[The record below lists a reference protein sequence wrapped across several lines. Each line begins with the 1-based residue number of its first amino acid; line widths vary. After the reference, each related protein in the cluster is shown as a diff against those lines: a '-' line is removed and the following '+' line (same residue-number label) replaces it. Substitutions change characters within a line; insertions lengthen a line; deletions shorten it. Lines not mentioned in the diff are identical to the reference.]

1 MLQKLRDQT
10 QSFGFKVLAGVMI
23 FVLAV
28 FGFGAFNLFVNSDP
42 EVASVNGEEITQSE
56 LLVAMEREQGRIAAQ
71 FGEGFDPSLID
82 GARLQAAVLDQLIA
96 RQLLGQAVDE
106 LGFGVSQSRVDE
118 AVTANPAFQV
128 DGRFDAELYKRRV
141 RQLRY
146 TPQQF
151 HRETGALM
159 ALEQLRRGLTETAFL
174 TDWEVR
180 QSARL
185 LSQKRDIAYLA
196 FTEDDFLPLVEVS
209 DEEVATRYAENEL
222 EYRTEETVDVEY
234 LELSAEGLVN
244 DESISV
250 SEAAIE
256 ETYAADSAEALSG
269 DRRQA
274 RHILLEVGASRTAER
289 AENELNAVRERIV
302 GGADFASLAEELSE
316 DPGSAALG
324 GDLGMVAKG
333 IFDPAFEQALW
344 ELEVGEISEPVRTDF
359 GYHLIQLDAVDVRE
373 LPPLSEQRD
382 DIELRL
388 RREQAEELF
397 SERLR
402 EFDNLAFEQPDGLEG
417 IAAAL
422 ALETQSVAGVSRSRG
437 DGVFANASLRDA
449 VFASEVLDNGYNTQA
464 VALTDNRAVV
474 ARVKA
479 RYEPEAIPLDDVRD
493 DIRAAIASEK
503 ARVALRQAQQ
513 NALARVRSG
522 ESVSAVADDYG
533 LGWQTFELVSRSSA
547 DAPRAVLSAAFSLP
561 RPGERE
567 KSVGEATLDDGSVA
581 VVTVTRVV
589 DGDVSVMAEREI
601 ESMRGFLGNRVASL
615 DFAGL
620 TTTLEREAS
629 ISTP

>member
-28 FGFGAFNLFVNSDP
+28 FGFGAFNLFVNTDP
-42 EVASVNGEEITQSE
+42 EVASVNGEEITQTE
-56 LLVAMEREQGRIAAQ
+56 LMVAMEREQGRIAAQ

-96 RQLLGQAVDE
+96 RELLGQAVDE
-106 LGFGVSQSRVDE
+106 LGFGVSPSRVDE
-118 AVTANPAFQV
+118 AVTGNAAFQT

-151 HRETGALM
+151 LKETAALM

-180 QSARL
+180 HSARL
-185 LSQKRDIAYLA
+185 LSQKRDVAYLA
-196 FTEDDFLPLVEVS
+196 FTEEDFVPLVEVT

-222 EYRTEETVDVEY
+222 DYRTEETLDVEY

-244 DESISV
+244 DESIAV

-274 RHILLEVGASRTAER
+274 RHILLQVGESRSAEQ
-289 AENELNAVRERIV
+289 AEEELNAVRQRIV
-302 GGADFASLAEELSE
+302 GGEDFAALAEELSE

-333 IFDPAFEQALW
+333 IFDPEFERALW
-344 ELEVGEISEPVRTDF
+344 ELEVGQISEPVKTDF

-382 DIELRL
+382 AIELRL
-388 RREQAEELF
+388 RREQAEQLF
-397 SERLR
+397 TERLR
-402 EFDNLAFEQPDGLEG
+402 EFDNLAFEQPDSLEG

-422 ALETQSVAGVSRSRG
+422 GLEPEVVAGVSRSRG

-449 VFASEVLDNGYNTQA
+449 VFTSEVLDDGYNTPA

-479 RYEPEAIPLDDVRD
+479 RYQPEPIPLDDVRD
-493 DIRAAIASEK
+493 DIREAIASEK
-503 ARVALRQAQQ
+503 ARAALIEAQQ

-522 ESVSAVADDYG
+522 ESVAAVADDYG
-533 LGWQTFELVSRSSA
+533 LGWQTFELVSRSAA
-547 DAPRAVLSAAFSLP
+547 DAPRAVLGAAFSLP
-561 RPGERE
+561 RPVDGQ

-589 DGDVSVMAEREI
+589 DGDVAIMAEREI

-620 TTTLEREAS
+620 TGTLESEAS
-629 ISTP
+629 ISAP

>member
-274 RHILLEVGASRTAER
+274 RHILLEVGASRTAEQ
-289 AENELNAVRERIV
+289 AENELNAARERIV

-493 DIRAAIASEK
+493 DLRAAIASEK

>member
-274 RHILLEVGASRTAER
+274 RHILLEVGASRTAEQ

-474 ARVKA
+474 VRVKA

>member
-274 RHILLEVGASRTAER
+274 RHILLEVGASRTAEQ
-289 AENELNAVRERIV
+289 AENELNAARERIV

>member
-1 MLQKLRDQT
+1 ML
-10 QSFGFKVLAGVMI
+10 
-23 FVLAV
+23 
-28 FGFGAFNLFVNSDP
+28 
-42 EVASVNGEEITQSE
+42 E
-56 LLVAMEREQGRIAAQ
+56 
-71 FGEGFDPSLID
+71 
-82 GARLQAAVLDQLIA
+82 QLIA

-128 DGRFDAELYKRRV
+128 DGRFDAEFYKRRV

-151 HRETGALM
+151 HRETAALM

-185 LSQKRDIAYLA
+185 LSQKRDVAYLA
-196 FTEDDFLPLVEVS
+196 FTEDDFLLTVEVS

-222 EYRTEETVDVEY
+222 DYRTEETLDVEY
-234 LELSAEGLVN
+234 LELSAEGLLN
-244 DESISV
+244 DESIVV

-274 RHILLEVGASRTAER
+274 RHILLQVSDSRTAQQ
-289 AENELNAVRERIV
+289 AEAELAAARQRIV
-302 GGADFASLAEELSE
+302 GGEEFAELAEELSE
-316 DPGSAALG
+316 DPGSAAAG

-333 IFDPAFEQALW
+333 IFDPEFERALW
-344 ELEVGEISEPVRTDF
+344 ELEVGEISQPVRTDF
-359 GYHLIQLDAVDVRE
+359 GFHLIRLDAVDVRE

-382 DIELRL
+382 AIELRL

-397 SERLR
+397 TERLR
-402 EFDNLAFEQPDGLEG
+402 EFDNLAFEQPDSLEG

-422 ALETQSVAGVSRSRG
+422 ALEPQTVAGVSRTGG
-437 DGVFANASLRDA
+437 DGVFANQSVRDA
-449 VFASEVLDNGYNTQA
+449 LFTSDVLDNGYNTPA
-464 VALTDNRAVV
+464 IGLTDNRAVV
-474 ARVKA
+474 ARVSS
-479 RYEPEAIPLDDVRD
+479 RYEPEPIPLDDVGE

-503 ARVALRQAQQ
+503 AGAALREAQQ
-513 NALARVRSG
+513 AALARVRSG

-533 LGWQTFELVSRSSA
+533 LSWQTFELVTRSA
-547 DAPRAVLSAAFSLP
+547 VDAPRAVLAAAFSLP
-561 RPGERE
+561 RPDERE
-567 KSVGEATLDDGSVA
+567 KSVGEAALEDGSLA

-589 DGDVSVMAEREI
+589 DGDVAVMAEREI

-620 TTTLEREAS
+620 TGTLEREAS
-629 ISTP
+629 ISMP

>member
-274 RHILLEVGASRTAER
+274 RHILLEVGASRTAEQ

-493 DIRAAIASEK
+493 DLRAAIASEK

>member
-274 RHILLEVGASRTAER
+274 RHILLEVGASRTAEQ
-289 AENELNAVRERIV
+289 AENELNAARERIV

-503 ARVALRQAQQ
+503 ARVALREAQQ

>member
-274 RHILLEVGASRTAER
+274 RHILLEVGASRTAEQ

-503 ARVALRQAQQ
+503 ARVALREAQQ

>member
-274 RHILLEVGASRTAER
+274 RHILLEVGASRTAEQ

>member
-274 RHILLEVGASRTAER
+274 RHILLEVGASRTAEQ
-289 AENELNAVRERIV
+289 AENELNAARERIV

-437 DGVFANASLRDA
+437 DGVFANASLRDS

>member
-1 MLQKLRDQT
+1 
-10 QSFGFKVLAGVMI
+10 
-23 FVLAV
+23 
-28 FGFGAFNLFVNSDP
+28 
-42 EVASVNGEEITQSE
+42 
-56 LLVAMEREQGRIAAQ
+56 
-71 FGEGFDPSLID
+71 
-82 GARLQAAVLDQLIA
+82 
-96 RQLLGQAVDE
+96 
-106 LGFGVSQSRVDE
+106 
-118 AVTANPAFQV
+118 
-128 DGRFDAELYKRRV
+128 
-141 RQLRY
+141 
-146 TPQQF
+146 
-151 HRETGALM
+151 M

-274 RHILLEVGASRTAER
+274 RHILLEVGASRTAEQ
-289 AENELNAVRERIV
+289 AENELNAARERIV

-503 ARVALRQAQQ
+503 ARVALREAQQ

>member
-42 EVASVNGEEITQSE
+42 EVASVNGEEITQTE
-56 LLVAMEREQGRIAAQ
+56 LLVAMEREEGRIAAQ

-82 GARLQAAVLDQLIA
+82 RARLQAAVLEQLIA

-106 LGFGVSQSRVDE
+106 LGFGMSQARVDE

-128 DGRFDAELYKRRV
+128 DGRFDADLYKRRV

-151 HRETGALM
+151 LRETGALM
-159 ALEQLRRGLTETAFL
+159 ALEQLRRGVTETAFL

-180 QSARL
+180 QNARL
-185 LSQKRDIAYLA
+185 LSQKRDVAYLE
-196 FTEDDFLPLVEVS
+196 FTEEAFLPLVEVS
-209 DEEVATRYAENEL
+209 DEEVATRYAENERD
-222 EYRTEETVDVEY
+222 YRTEETLDVDY
-234 LELSAEGLVN
+234 LELSAEGLLN

-250 SEAAIE
+250 SETAIE

-274 RHILLEVGASRTAER
+274 RHILLQVNEARSAEQAEAS
-289 AENELNAVRERIV
+289 LNALRQRIAN
-302 GGADFASLAEELSE
+302 GEDFAVLAEELSE

-333 IFDPAFEQALW
+333 IFDPEFERALW
-344 ELEVGEISEPVRTDF
+344 ELEVGEVSQPVKTDF
-359 GYHLIQLDAVDVRE
+359 GYHLIRLDAVDVRE
-373 LPPLSEQRD
+373 LPPLSEQREA
-382 DIELRL
+382 IELRL
-388 RREQAEELF
+388 RRNQAEQLF

-402 EFDNLAFEQPDGLEG
+402 EFDNLAFEQPDSLEG

-422 ALETQSVAGVSRSRG
+422 ALEPRSVTGVSRSRG
-437 DGVFANASLRDA
+437 DGVFANATLRDA
-449 VFASEVLDNGYNTQA
+449 VFTSDVLEKGYNTPA
-464 VALTDNRAVV
+464 VGLTDNRAVV
-474 ARVKA
+474 ARVKT
-479 RYEPEAIPLDDVRD
+479 RYQPEPIPLDEVRE
-493 DIRAAIASEK
+493 DIRAQIASER
-503 ARVALRQAQQ
+503 AQAALLEAQQ
-513 NALARVRSG
+513 DALARVRAG
-522 ESVSAVADDYG
+522 ESVSTVANDYK
-533 LGWQTFELVSRSSA
+533 LDWRTFELISRSSP
-547 DAPRAVLSAAFSLP
+547 DAPRAVLAAAFSLP
-561 RPGERE
+561 RPRDRE
-567 KSVGEATLDDGSVA
+567 KSVGEALLDDGSVA

-589 DGDVSVMAEREI
+589 EGDVAVMAEREI

-620 TTTLEREAS
+620 TGTLESEAS